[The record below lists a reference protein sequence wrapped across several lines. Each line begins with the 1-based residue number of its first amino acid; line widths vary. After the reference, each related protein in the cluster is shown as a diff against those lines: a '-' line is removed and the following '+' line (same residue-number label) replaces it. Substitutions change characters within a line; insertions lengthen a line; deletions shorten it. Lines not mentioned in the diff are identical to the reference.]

1 MSMTA
6 NLHDVV
12 SAEATIVER
21 GTSWLTIRAKN
32 GDYMS
37 IFMPYATAQA
47 MAAAFNAPIAA
58 PVLEQAQ

>member
-6 NLHDVV
+6 NLHDA
-12 SAEATIVER
+12 SYAEAMNAN
-21 GTSWLTIRAKN
+21 GFSWLTIGAED
-32 GDYMS
+32 GDSVS
-37 IFMPYATAQA
+37 IFMPFEKAEA